1 MGLNRFTDSVRQFSF
16 DPIQRAGITDMTS
29 PIKGHVSRERRGA
42 IMLIGLNRVAKRNAF
57 DMEMLTQLS
66 LAYGEFERDTLAR
79 VAVVFAHGDHF
90 TAGLDLAEAGPSL
103 SEGWKVPEGGY
114 DPWGLGVGP
123 RVSKP
128 VITAAQGYCLTMG
141 IELMLAS
148 DINLCASNTRFSHV
162 EVQRGV
168 FAFGGA
174 TLRLHQIAGWGNAM
188 RWLLTGDEFDAHE
201 ACRMGLVQEVMASED
216 LLPSAMRLAEHIAA
230 RAPLGIKATME
241 SARQAVL
248 EGESA
253 AAQALPALVKRV
265 IDSADAK
272 EGLQAMLQ
280 HRTPLFKGN

>member
-1 MGLNRFTDSVRQFSF
+1 
-16 DPIQRAGITDMTS
+16 
-29 PIKGHVSRERRGA
+29 
-42 IMLIGLNRVAKRNAF
+42 
-57 DMEMLTQLS
+57 
-66 LAYGEFERDTLAR
+66 
-79 VAVVFAHGDHF
+79 
-90 TAGLDLAEAGPSL
+90 
-103 SEGWKVPEGGY
+103 
-114 DPWGLGVGP
+114 
-123 RVSKP
+123 
-128 VITAAQGYCLTMG
+128 
-141 IELMLAS
+141 
-148 DINLCASNTRFSHV
+148 
-162 EVQRGV
+162 V

-230 RAPLGIKATME
+230 RAPLGIKATLE

>member
-1 MGLNRFTDSVRQFSF
+1 
-16 DPIQRAGITDMTS
+16 MTS

-42 IMLIGLNRVAKRNAF
+42 IMLIGLDRVPKRNAF
-57 DMEMLTQLS
+57 DMQMLNQLS
-66 LAYGEFERDTLAR
+66 LAYGEFERDDQAR
-79 VAVVFAHGDHF
+79 VAVLFAHGEHF
-90 TAGLDLAEAGPSL
+90 TAGLDLAEAGPTL
-103 SEGWKVPEGGY
+103 SEGWKVPKGGY

-128 VITAAQGYCLTMG
+128 VIVAAQGYCLTLG

-148 DINLCASNTRFSHV
+148 DINLCASNARFSHL
-162 EVQRGV
+162 EVQRGI

-216 LLPSAMRLAEHIAA
+216 LLPSALRLAQHIAD
-230 RAPLGIKATME
+230 RAPLGIKATLE

-248 EGESA
+248 EGEAIA
-253 AAQALPALVKRV
+253 AKALPALVKQV
-265 IDSADAK
+265 ICSADAG
-272 EGLQAMLQ
+272 EGLKALLENRSP
-280 HRTPLFKGN
+280 HFTGT